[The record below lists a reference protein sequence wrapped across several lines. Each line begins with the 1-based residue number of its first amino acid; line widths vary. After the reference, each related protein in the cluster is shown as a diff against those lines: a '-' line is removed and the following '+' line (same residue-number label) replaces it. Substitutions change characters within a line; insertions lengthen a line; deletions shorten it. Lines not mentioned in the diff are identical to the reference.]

1 MVVNEKEGRD
11 LMKYKY
17 RWPVRPY
24 SKLSEKFEAP
34 MIGWVKLLPVPS
46 KTSTTV
52 GKRTA
57 RRIAR
62 EPERLVEP
70 GLAEDKVLER
80 WIALYNYEREY
91 RFEYSDYLL
100 EVEDEKWEMNREKER
115 LREKY

>member
-1 MVVNEKEGRD
+1 M
-11 LMKYKY
+11 
-17 RWPVRPY
+17 
-24 SKLSEKFEAP
+24 
-34 MIGWVKLLPVPS
+34 PS

-70 GLAEDKVLER
+70 GLAEDKILER

-115 LREKY
+115 LREKYKEVVAEKKMLKCENKNLRRQKAEAREKVRRTSNMF